1 MPARPPAPSPADDA
15 EFESPASPADYFP
28 EITPAEGRTLD
39 AETFRI
45 ADRRLA
51 VVRLYR
57 RGLSMAAIARE
68 VKCSPGT
75 VHSDIHAVLDNV
87 KRQAARTARDHLA
100 DALQRLTDRE
110 CELERDLERSRGEF
124 VETVAGR
131 RVVGTGAVDATSVK
145 KKTRY
150 GDPKL
155 HALLVKCWEL
165 RCQLLGLLADAKTD
179 PGSVP
184 VKLVS
189 GIDPAELV

>member
-1 MPARPPAPSPADDA
+1 MAAVPPAPSPADDA
-15 EFESPASPADYFP
+15 ESEPPVSPADYFP

-45 ADRRLA
+45 AERRLA
-51 VVRLYR
+51 VTRLYR

-75 VHSDIHAVLDNV
+75 VHSDIHAVLDGV

-110 CELERDLERSRGEF
+110 CELERDLERSRGEL
-124 VETVAGR
+124 VETVGGR
-131 RVVGTGAVDATSVK
+131 RVLQSGSVDSTSVK

-155 HALLVKCWEL
+155 HALLVKCWES
-165 RCQLLGLLADAKTD
+165 RCRLLGLLADAKDLPAT
-179 PGSVP
+179 VP